1 MFSLQNHKQT
11 TQFSVQDA
19 TLNFT
24 GFFVHWFFN
33 ALFFVMLSGSVWQ
46 TFFVKSLSSC
56 ILHWIVP
63 LGAQDVQVEVEDSS
77 SGSILILRFMKI
89 SPHLEAQY
97 EMNSSRP
104 RNLICYSIFCWP
116 VHFVDEACQL
126 VCNFWWQLGT
136 KFGRQVPESNMYLY
150 WGQDQICSC
159 KSILSRR

>member
-1 MFSLQNHKQT
+1 MFSLQNHTQT

-19 TLNFT
+19 SLNFT

-33 ALFFVMLSGSVWQ
+33 AHFFVMLSGSVWQ

-56 ILHWIVP
+56 IFHWIVP

-104 RNLICYSIFCWP
+104 RNLIIFYILLTCAFCWWSLS
-116 VHFVDEACQL
+116 ACMQFL
-126 VCNFWWQLGT
+126 MTTWYQVWKTGT
-136 KFGRQVPESNMYLY
+136 WK
-150 WGQDQICSC
+150 
-159 KSILSRR
+159 